1 MILEYTSCTAI
12 LDAMVK
18 TGVYVLEED
27 SRKLLYL
34 NKRACK
40 ISPEAK
46 PGSPCPPA
54 LTALLGPGVTAEG
67 PLPEG
72 IRTSYSER
80 WGGVVDVS
88 R

>member
-40 ISPEAK
+40 ITPEAK
-46 PGSPCPPA
+46 PGSPCPPE

-72 IRTSYSER
+72 IRTSYS
-80 WGGVVDVS
+80 
-88 R
+88 